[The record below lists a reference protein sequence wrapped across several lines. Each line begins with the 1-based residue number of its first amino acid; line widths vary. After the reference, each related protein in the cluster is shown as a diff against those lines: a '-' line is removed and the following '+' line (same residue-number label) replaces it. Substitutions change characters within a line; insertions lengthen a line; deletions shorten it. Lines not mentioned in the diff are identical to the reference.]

1 MDCSYRHNY
10 PLSNPWLSFNFL
22 QPELTIW
29 EKMLPKGQ
37 KMPTVHSGTFPG
49 PGELQYFKNQNVSLQ

>member
-1 MDCSYRHNY
+1 
-10 PLSNPWLSFNFL
+10 
-22 QPELTIW
+22 
-29 EKMLPKGQ
+29 MLPKGQ